1 MQVLHQSQIHT
12 VRDQIKHQLFQQKN
26 ELTQAKN
33 QTQVKILKLNDDQI
47 NDNKDKIEYSEKFEE
62 RLKEIEISHH
72 NFMVQLKRDY
82 DLKVDKLHRGFK
94 RKYREISVHSER
106 YLKGL
111 REKREVEEKVSFQ
124 QLEDDKYIRVENTR
138 KAFEEVSEDA
148 FLSFM

>member
-12 VRDQIKHQLFQQKN
+12 VRDQIKHQLFHQKN

-33 QTQVKILKLNDDQI
+33 QTQVKILKLNDNQI

-82 DLKVDKLHRGFK
+82 DLKVNKLHRDFK

-106 YLKGL
+106 NLKGL
-111 REKREVEEKVSFQ
+111 RERREVEEKVSFQ